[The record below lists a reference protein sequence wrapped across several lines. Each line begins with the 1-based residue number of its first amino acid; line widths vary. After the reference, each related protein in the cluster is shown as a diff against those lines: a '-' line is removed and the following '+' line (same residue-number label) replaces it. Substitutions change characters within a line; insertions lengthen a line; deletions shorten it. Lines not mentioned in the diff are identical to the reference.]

1 MLIVIFSVPGTVF
14 GMEGRLR
21 NLFRV
26 GLMEHGDWV
35 AKDNR
40 INKDETRV
48 AFERLK
54 VMVPLHK

>member
-1 MLIVIFSVPGTVF
+1 
-14 GMEGRLR
+14 
-21 NLFRV
+21 
-26 GLMEHGDWV
+26 MEHGDWV